1 MSYIKKL
8 NEFLRNSMQLFI
20 NKFFLYKITL
30 FRYQLKTLR
39 SLLITK
45 LIELKIILWQKILYN
60 NNPI

>member
-60 NNPI
+60 NNSI